1 MKQILVLACVGLVAL
16 AAMLTGR
23 PAAAQSLVHQ
33 CASCH
38 QVHGAAGFNRL
49 LKESVVEV
57 LCLTCH
63 GPAGISTLKAAV
75 HTNKRRSNYPAFSMS
90 CRVCHDPHWN
100 QAKNWLGTT
109 NLKLVGSKQDTTRL
123 ARIRT
128 PNSGIREV
136 VFRSRGSGAGQPTL
150 HSFADGDQDLNGYYD
165 GICETCHTL
174 ARNHRNT
181 ASGDH
186 THNRGETCVR
196 CHAHVNGFNR

>member
-1 MKQILVLACVGLVAL
+1 MKQVLVSACVGLVAL
-16 AAMLTGR
+16 AAMLTSR

-38 QVHGAAGFNRL
+38 QLHGTTGFNRL
-49 LKESVVEV
+49 LKQSVVEV

-75 HTNKRRSNYPAFSMS
+75 HKNKARSNYPAFSMS
-90 CRVCHDPHWN
+90 CRVCHDPHSI
-100 QAKNWLGTT
+100 QKINWLGTT
-109 NLKLVGSKQDTTRL
+109 NIKQVGSKQDSTGF
-123 ARIRT
+123 ARILT

-165 GICETCHTL
+165 GVCETCHTL
-174 ARNHRNT
+174 AQNHRNT

-186 THNRGETCVR
+186 RHNRGKTCVN

>member
-1 MKQILVLACVGLVAL
+1 MKQILVLACVGL

-38 QVHGAAGFNRL
+38 QVHGATGFNRL

-75 HTNKRRSNYPAFSMS
+75 HTNKRGSNYPVFSMS
-90 CRVCHDPHWN
+90 CRVCHDPHSN
-100 QAKNWLGTT
+100 QATNWLGTT
-109 NLKLVGSKQDTTRL
+109 NLKLVGSRQGTTPRR
-123 ARIRT
+123 ARILT

-136 VFRSRGSGAGQPTL
+136 VFRSRGSRLGQPTL

-165 GICETCHTL
+165 GVCETCHTL
-174 ARNHRNT
+174 AQNHRNT
-181 ASGDH
+181 ATGDH
-186 THNRGETCVR
+186 SHNRGDTCVR
-196 CHAHVNGFNR
+196 CHAHVDGFNR